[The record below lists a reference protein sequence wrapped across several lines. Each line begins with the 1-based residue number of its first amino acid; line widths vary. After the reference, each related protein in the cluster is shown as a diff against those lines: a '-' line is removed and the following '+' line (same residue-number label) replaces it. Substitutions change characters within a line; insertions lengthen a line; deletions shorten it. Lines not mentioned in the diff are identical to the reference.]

1 MVLALP
7 LSGPNA
13 NPQEAPVENAT
24 VHSIRRT
31 ALALISFN
39 ALFAAAFVMQLVS
52 AAQILS

>member
-1 MVLALP
+1 MK
-7 LSGPNA
+7 
-13 NPQEAPVENAT
+13 NAT
-24 VHSIRRT
+24 ARSIRRT